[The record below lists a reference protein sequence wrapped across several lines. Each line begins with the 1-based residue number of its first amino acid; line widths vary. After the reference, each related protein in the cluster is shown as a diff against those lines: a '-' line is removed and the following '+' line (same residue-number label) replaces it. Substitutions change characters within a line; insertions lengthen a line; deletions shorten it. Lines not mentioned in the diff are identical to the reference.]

1 MCTELY
7 GTDIE
12 DTLAQQPV
20 LQDVEKERLSS
31 V

>member
-7 GTDIE
+7 GTDKE

-20 LQDVEKERLSS
+20 LQDVEKERLSPL
-31 V
+31 